1 MSQYTVES
9 LLDSDDYIMVGFL
22 SESCPACTMVEN
34 SVQSF
39 LNDYPELSDKVVV
52 KMIDSDDNRSL
63 NRELQIL
70 FNPTLVMYKGK
81 VEQSRIIGNLTLN
94 DLVNFVNNALEI
106 K

>member
-52 KMIDSDDNRSL
+52 KMVDSDDNRSL